1 MPCLLYNLWV
11 DVNCNRSKD
20 TMYMPRKF
28 VGLFFMD
35 LHILHINRWVL
46 YSISFLESKSAS
58 IYFDNMVVKYT
69 VHSFNLIKQ
78 ISLILKPRF
87 FTCICLFLIILFLPK
102 FMINVTILILKLSIS
117 LI

>member
-28 VGLFFMD
+28 VG
-35 LHILHINRWVL
+35 WVL

-87 FTCICLFLIILFLPK
+87 FFTCICLFLIILFLPK

-117 LI
+117 LL